1 MTSKKA
7 QIEAELR
14 SQYGALLT
22 LSDLAVVLRYP
33 SVAAVRKA
41 RQRGHLPLP
50 VSRMPPRR
58 GWYATPSAV
67 AELLA
72 RIDGP

>member
-1 MTSKKA
+1 MTNPKA

-14 SQYGALLT
+14 TRYGSLLT

-41 RQRGHLPLP
+41 RLRGHLPVR

-58 GWYATPSAV
+58 GWFTTPSAV

-72 RIDGP
+72 RIEGS